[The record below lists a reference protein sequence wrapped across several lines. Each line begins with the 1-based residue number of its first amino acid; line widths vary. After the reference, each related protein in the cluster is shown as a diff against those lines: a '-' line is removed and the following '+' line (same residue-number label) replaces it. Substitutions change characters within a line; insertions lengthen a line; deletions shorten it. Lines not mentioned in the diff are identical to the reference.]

1 MTTTEATGG
10 SVEVAIPFTVAET
23 AGVEAQ
29 TPGEPV
35 PFSITVDLPEGV
47 TADEARCE
55 VGGETCEATVVDP
68 STVELTGEVP
78 QEEITPETAVNVTFT
93 TTEPQ
98 APRGILTLDAC
109 TVIGP
114 AGSATPD
121 TTLPGQA
128 CEGTESSIAFRVV
141 PQAVGGIGTPE
152 ATATETAT
160 IAPTETP
167 TPKPTATTA
176 PTMTPPVV
184 GTPGAQVLPGT
195 GHGTA
200 AQHGSD
206 PMLLAALIGLMLA
219 VGSLLVMRV
228 RKLRA

>member
-1 MTTTEATGG
+1 VTTGG
-10 SVEVAIPFTVAET
+10 SVEVAIPFTLGDTTIA
-23 AGVEAQ
+23 AQ

-55 VGGETCEATVVDP
+55 VAGETCEASVVDP

-78 QEEITPETAVNVTFT
+78 QEEITPQTAVNVTFT

-98 APRGILTLDAC
+98 APRGELELNAC

-114 AGSATPD
+114 AGSSTPD
-121 TTLPGQA
+121 TTLPAEA
-128 CEGTESSIAFRVV
+128 CEGSASSIAFRVV
-141 PQAVGGIGTPE
+141 PQAVGGVGTAE
-152 ATATETAT
+152 ATSTETAT
-160 IAPTETP
+160 TAPTETP
-167 TPKPTATTA
+167 TPRPTATTA

-195 GHGTA
+195 GDGTA
-200 AQHGSD
+200 AQQGSD
-206 PMLLAALIGLMLA
+206 PMLLAALIGLLLA
-219 VGSLLVMRV
+219 VGTLLVMRV
-228 RKLRA
+228 RQFRA